1 MKFFS
6 ESGQDAFLLENFFRG
21 RRGGVFVEVGAY
33 DGETASNSVFFERYL
48 GWRGLC
54 VEPHSLAFATLTAR
68 RKCICEAVCVAD
80 FEGEA
85 TYLQMDGSDEQKM
98 LSGLETTLDSRLR
111 DQERPSAGACVARR
125 VQVRK
130 LSSLLETHALVRI
143 DYLSIDTCG
152 AELAI
157 LSELDFERFEI
168 RTISVDHSA
177 DAEGIGRLMAQ
188 RGYELVARLPH
199 DHIFMR
205 AGVKRL
211 PRTSVICAVWH
222 GDPERER
229 LLAGHAA
236 NLSRQT
242 VPVEPIYVFD
252 GGDDP
257 PAALPGRKIVAHD
270 DLSIFQAWNLGL
282 SLVETPLV
290 MNLNLDDRL
299 SPDAVQRLQ
308 DLLLRE
314 GAALAG
320 GDWQV
325 CYSQEATDAVQ
336 PCFPARRLPFVGQ
349 WPPPAGTVTR
359 LGSGTGERG
368 TLGPATL
375 WRMEVHVGAPRYTWR
390 LAEGTIIRNAGDA
403 GWWMLLA
410 GHLGKKVVRLPEI
423 IGNYHSHPGGQAE
436 FRGPQDELE
445 LIRSLGVS
453 LL

>member
-54 VEPHSLAFATLTAR
+54 VEPHSVAFAALSAR
-68 RKCICEAVCVAD
+68 RKCFCEAVCVAD
-80 FEGEA
+80 FDGEA
-85 TYLQMDGSDEQKM
+85 TYLQMDGSDAQRM
-98 LSGLETTLDSRLR
+98 LSGLES
-111 DQERPSAGACVARR
+111 PSASRPRDGQRLGAGVSVARQM
-125 VQVRK
+125 QVRK
-130 LSSLLETHALVRI
+130 LSSLLEKHALFEI
-143 DYLSIDTCG
+143 DYLSVDACG
-152 AELAI
+152 SELGI
-157 LSELDFERFEI
+157 LSELDFARFEI
-168 RTISVDHSA
+168 KTISVDNGA
-177 DAEGIGRLMAQ
+177 DEAGIARLMAQ
-188 RGYELVARLPH
+188 RGYQLVARLPH
-199 DHIFMR
+199 DRIFMR
-205 AGVKRL
+205 PGVKRL

-236 NLSRQT
+236 NLARQT

-252 GGDDP
+252 GRDVP
-257 PAALPGRKIVAHD
+257 PAALPGRKVVAHE
-270 DLSIFQAWNLGL
+270 DLSIYQAWNLGL

-299 SPDAVQRLQ
+299 APDAVERLQ
-308 DLLLRE
+308 DALLRE

-320 GDWQV
+320 GDWQI
-325 CYSQEATDAVQ
+325 CYSQETTDAVQ
-336 PCFPARRLPFVGQ
+336 PCFPAQRLPFVGE
-349 WPPPAGTVTR
+349 WPPRSGTVTR

-375 WRMEVHVGAPRYTWR
+375 WRMDVHLGAPRYTWR
-390 LAEGTIIRNAGDA
+390 LAEGTVIRSAGDS

-410 GHLGKKVVRLPEI
+410 GHLGKKIVRVPEI
-423 IGNYHSHPGGQAE
+423 IGNYYSHPGSQAE
-436 FRGPQDELE
+436 FRGPPDELE